1 MSHREFDA
9 ATEAVASDPVA
20 LDRREERSGASVS
33 GSAFTVADHIANP
46 RKAFLRRQTDA
57 VLCAYIQIP
66 FCHTLCK
73 FCCWAAKYE
82 PKHIVGLER
91 FAEPYLAKLEW
102 EIRERA
108 KIQEERERLDLK
120 VIHFGGGTPSVLSA
134 AELGRILTTMLHAY
148 DLAVEDVETIGIE
161 IRPDSV
167 DPAKLRALRDIGFNR
182 VSIGAQTFDADVLKA
197 VGRHLTPEQ
206 LFEAYHAARDAG
218 FEDLNV
224 DLLFGLPGQTLDGV
238 REDADTLLAL
248 APAHIDTHPWKPV
261 KTVGGA
267 CVLEGGWERRLK
279 VEAARMQRTMF
290 EAAGYMNYNHR
301 CYARPGFEN
310 YMHLIEAAYLLPSI
324 AFGAGSEQSTGYP
337 KTTQDVEEYL
347 SADYVPPYFRIER
360 PRIHIDEWPTVF
372 TDYVLRQLLLA
383 EGLWLP
389 GFTSRHDCDPVLRLS
404 KGWEKDFSYLE
415 QVGDLYT
422 RSRMQILRR
431 MRSWFERDIIRV
443 VDGEW
448 LRLDPEFQVAE
459 ETWVLYMQAC

>member
-1 MSHREFDA
+1 MTHRDLEA
-9 ATEAVASDPVA
+9 AAAAVPDPPA
-20 LDRREERSGASVS
+20 AGPPPDPNAAGRRSP
-33 GSAFTVADHIANP
+33 FTIADHVANP

-57 VLCAYIQIP
+57 VLCAYVQIP

-82 PKHIVGLER
+82 PKHVVGLER
-91 FAEPYLAKLEW
+91 LRAPYLAKLKW
-102 EIRERA
+102 EIQERA
-108 KIQEERERLDLK
+108 KIREERDRVTLK
-120 VIHFGGGTPSVLSA
+120 VIHFGGGTPSVLTA
-134 AELGRILTTMLHAY
+134 DELGEILETMLVAY
-148 DLAVEDVETIGIE
+148 GLAVDDVETIGIE

-167 DPAKLRALRDIGFNR
+167 DAEKLRTLRALGFNR
-182 VSIGAQTFDADVLKA
+182 VSIGAQSFDADVLKA

-206 LFEAYHAARDAG
+206 LFDAYAAARDAG

-238 REDADTLLAL
+238 RADAETLLAL
-248 APAHIDTHPWKPV
+248 EPSHIDTHPWKPV

-267 CVLEGGWERRLK
+267 CVLVGGWERGLK
-279 VEAARMQRTMF
+279 VDAARMQRRMF
-290 EAAGYMNYNHR
+290 ETAGAMNYNHR

-310 YMHLIEAAYLLPSI
+310 YMHLIEAAYLLPNI
-324 AFGAGSEQSTGYP
+324 AFGAGSEQSTGFP
-337 KTTQDVEEYL
+337 RNTQDVEEYV
-347 SADYVPPYFRIER
+347 SAEYVPAYLRCER
-360 PRIHIDEWPTVF
+360 PLIRIDEWPTVF

-389 GFTSRHDCDPVLRLS
+389 GFRARHGCDPVTRLAR
-404 KGWEKDFSYLE
+404 GWEKDFSYLE

-431 MRSWFERDIIRV
+431 MRSWFDRGIISV
-443 VDGEW
+443 VDDEW
-448 LRLDPEFQVAE
+448 LRLDPEYQVAE